1 MKAGRKRCETLR
13 GPDRPADLHALAQYE
28 ARADRRLSAAYARSP
43 SRLGD
48 RGADREPG
56 LSGGEGG
63 DGKSVARVAGRR
75 GVVPPVAAFRWR
87 YGGDGGAAVAG
98 LQPKNRRSEER
109 RVGKECV
116 STCRSRWSQ
125 YHKKKK
131 KKIKK
136 KKHNKK

>member
-98 LQPKNRRSEER
+98 LQPKNRNIPYSRRSEEHTSELQSLMR
-109 RVGKECV
+109 TSDAV
-116 STCRSRWSQ
+116 
-125 YHKKKK
+125 
-131 KKIKK
+131 
-136 KKHNKK
+136 